1 MSGTNIVIIDQTKEI
16 DTGLLSSAAVALN
29 IQVTQHLPKY
39 WSGINANVSSA
50 PSIGALPANSWPVFL
65 VKSLPPG
72 EGGFHMDKHNQPYAK
87 VIASP
92 ADASWTIDASHE
104 IIEMLVDPNGNRM
117 QTSQAIAIH
126 GDGVVDADGTF
137 DYLVEACDPCEADN
151 FAYDIQGIEVSD
163 FITPDFYDAGVRTG
177 TQYSYM
183 GHVTRPRQLL
193 KGGYISYIGSDGRW
207 QQILWV
213 NPGPPTYNP
222 QLAAKLSEKSECR
235 SWREAVH
242 SAMGNDATRAK
253 FAQRRKPGGLDKAVA
268 SRLEQH
274 RSRDPKRY
282 EEALRS
288 ARGWQLAE

>member
-1 MSGTNIVIIDQTKEI
+1 MSVTNIVIIDQTKEI
-16 DTGLLSSAAVALN
+16 DTGLLSSAAVSLN

-50 PSIGALPANSWPVFL
+50 PSIGALPPNSWPVFL

-87 VIASP
+87 VIATPS
-92 ADASWTIDASHE
+92 DASWTIDASHE
-104 IIEMLVDPNGNRM
+104 IVEMLVDPYGNRM
-117 QTSQAIAIH
+117 QTSQAIAIQ
-126 GDGVVDADGTF
+126 GDGVVDASGTF

-151 FAYDIQGIEVSD
+151 FAYEIDGIEVSD
-163 FITPDFYDAGVRTG
+163 FITPDFYDAGARSG
-177 TQYSYM
+177 TQYSFM
-183 GHVTRPRQLL
+183 GSVTRPRQLL
-193 KGGYISYIGSDGRW
+193 KGGYISYIGSDGQW

-222 QLAAKLSEKSECR
+222 QLAAKLGEGSECR

-242 SAMGNDATRAK
+242 ATMGNDATHAK
-253 FAQRRKPGGLDKAVA
+253 FAQRRKITGLNKAVA
-268 SRLEQH
+268 SRLEQR

-282 EEALRS
+282 EEALRK
-288 ARGWQLAE
+288 ARGWQVA